1 MHSAPPAI
9 PRPFY
14 TQNMADLTS
23 MTLEALKA
31 LGTPEA
37 IDKLADSRRHH
48 RSVLTGRCG
57 PR

>member
-37 IDKLADSRRHH
+37 IDELIRRTDC
-48 RSVLTGRCG
+48 RGAGC
-57 PR
+57 